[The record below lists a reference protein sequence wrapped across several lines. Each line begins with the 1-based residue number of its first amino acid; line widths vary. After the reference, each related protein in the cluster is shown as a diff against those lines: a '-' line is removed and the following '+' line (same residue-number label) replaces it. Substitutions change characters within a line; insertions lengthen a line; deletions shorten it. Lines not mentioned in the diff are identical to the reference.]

1 MVRKQE
7 ENHVTMMA
15 FDSNPNIGLYAFATD
30 EFCLVGHDIP
40 DKFLPELE
48 KVLKVPVHKINI
60 AGTPLIGVFCTGNKN
75 KLLVPHIIQRDE
87 IKELE
92 RLKINFAIVETKIT
106 ALGNNITTNDKG
118 AIVST
123 EFDENTV
130 KYIEKE
136 LGVPTK
142 KGKVSELDN
151 VGSCLVVNNEGGL
164 VHRGIKSFELKFLE
178 HIFQCEILDG
188 TVNMGNPYVK
198 SGIISN
204 SKGFI
209 IGAHSGGPE
218 ITNADM
224 ALGFLEE

>member
-1 MVRKQE
+1 MASEK
-7 ENHVTMMA
+7 HVATMA
-15 FDSNPNIGLYAFATD
+15 FDNNPNIGLYAFATD
-30 EFCLVGHDIP
+30 EYCLIGHDIP
-40 DKFLPELE
+40 EKFIPEME
-48 KVLKVPVHKINI
+48 EVLDVPVHRVNI
-60 AGTPLIGVFCTGNKN
+60 AGTSLIGVFCTGNKN
-75 KLLVPHIIQRDE
+75 KLLVPHIIQPDE

-92 RLKINFAIVETKIT
+92 KLKINFEIIESKIT
-106 ALGNNITTNDKG
+106 ALGNNITTNDTG
-118 AIVST
+118 AVVST
-123 EFDENTV
+123 EFPDAVVEV
-130 KYIEKE
+130 IAKA
-136 LGVPTK
+136 LAVPTK

-178 HIFQCEILDG
+178 NLFHCEILDG

-204 SKGFI
+204 SHGFI